1 MNNKSVGTA
10 WEYEFFARILDLGY
24 DLFIPAGDNLPQD
37 CIVGNSAGKLF
48 KVQIKGTTRTCPDK
62 RNTPRYKICAGSG
75 AKSKVP
81 IDCTK
86 VDLLAV
92 YIAPKNLWYLIP
104 CLELNGS
111 VGCWFYPDK
120 EDSQA
125 RLECFKDNWG
135 YFKLG

>member
-1 MNNKSVGTA
+1 MNNKKVGTA

-48 KVQIKGTTRTCPDK
+48 KVQIKGTTRAYPDK
-62 RNTPRYKICAGSG
+62 RSTPRYKICAGTG
-75 AKSKVP
+75 AKSKTP

-92 YIAPKNLWYLIP
+92 YIASRDVWYLIP
-104 CLELNGS
+104 CLELTET
-111 VGCWFYPDK
+111 VGCWFYPDN
-120 EDSQA
+120 EDSKA
-125 RLECFKDNWG
+125 RFEIYRDNWS
-135 YFKLG
+135 YFKQG

>member
-1 MNNKSVGTA
+1 VNNKKVGTA

-48 KVQIKGTTRTCPDK
+48 KVQIKGTTRAYPDK

-75 AKSKVP
+75 AKSKTP

-92 YIAPKNLWYLIP
+92 YIASRDVWYLIP
-104 CLELNGS
+104 CLELTET
-111 VGCWFYPDK
+111 VGCWFYPDN
-120 EDSQA
+120 EDSKA
-125 RLECFKDNWG
+125 RFEIYRDNWS
-135 YFKLG
+135 YFKQG